1 MKTFLHVGCGP
12 QYKSQIKGFDNEN
25 WKEIRFDIDEK
36 VDPDI
41 VGTLLDMS
49 AVETGSVDAIY
60 SAHNIEHVFPH
71 EVPIVLREFH
81 RVLKDDGMVV
91 LVCPDLQSVCQA
103 IVDDKLLQ
111 PLYESPAGPIS
122 PIDILYGYRPAIA
135 RGNEYMAHKGG
146 FTYSVLNDAF
156 IEAGFKMN
164 YGGRNPDRWELFIIS
179 FKQEKLQEEI
189 NTIAKPF
196 LKNFI

>member
-60 SAHNIEHVFPH
+60 SSHNIEHVFPH

-81 RVLKDDGMVV
+81 RVLNDDGMVV
-91 LVCPDLQSVCQA
+91 LLCPDLQSVCEA
-103 IVDDKLLQ
+103 VVDDKLLQ

>member
-49 AVETGSVDAIY
+49 AVEAESVDAIY
-60 SAHNIEHVFPH
+60 SSHNIEHVFPH

-91 LVCPDLQSVCQA
+91 LVCPDLQSVCEA
-103 IVDDKLLQ
+103 VVDDKLLQ

-122 PIDILYGYRPAIA
+122 PIDILYGHRPAIA